1 MTDSQTHDAQALEQI
16 SVERD
21 YETRYWARTLH
32 CTETE
37 LREAVRTVGTD
48 VDSVRR
54 HLGPRAGQPGPSNT
68 SDASRPSPA

>member
-1 MTDSQTHDAQALEQI
+1 MTEFKPQDQLTNEQI

-37 LREAVRTVGTD
+37 LREAVRNVGTEVED
-48 VDSVRR
+48 VRR
-54 HLGPRAGQPGPSNT
+54 YLGPRAAQAAQPSHTGSART
-68 SDASRPSPA
+68 FSA